1 MWKARVIEN
10 YRQEYNEKHNTS
22 SHSNTRTVPETSRV
36 RCQVY
41 EAKRRIYGLSHIS
54 LKCADQTIPNCLLR
68 NCVGFVG
75 GMLLTYLCFIFF
87 VCQLS
92 IPLVHAI
99 IMSSI
104 IGLLLTLGLAFSNR
118 IRCLVL
124 LLIPQLFSRIG
135 RYTLTC
141 YALILILTGPAT
153 NTLRNSE
160 VLTESMACSQEQVKS
175 HVRHLSDSVHQPLN
189 AIRDSVH
196 IMMDQLD
203 QINEKMKIIVMSI
216 ERMVVSIADVIQSS
230 YYWLS
235 SVVNSC
241 NHKLGTPYE
250 HCMNILNK
258 GLSDCKSVL
267 GPKLFWLCNVT
278 KVEAACLAV
287 KSYQKIC
294 TLDEFAKGSFAAT
307 IKRKLH
313 DFTNRMKTMFY
324 VHIEVHH
331 RYTVSNESRSA
342 SQVAA
347 GIVTEI
353 RNKAD
358 PLITWLS
365 WSSCVTSL
373 FLLLIIFR
381 AKYYQHMYE
390 TRSRFD
396 NRYVTK
402 ELYEIDLKRFQE
414 GRDTILPLNR
424 REKTKYIPTTSFR
437 LIASEKVFMTRSAVF
452 MVITTFKLMIHMI
465 ADYSLFW
472 VLTTIRHHGR
482 LEAVLSP
489 GPSDVGVSLTGLGF
503 GSDILR
509 SIFSTLTLPLR
520 SPSSPASC
528 LPDPRPPDFKR
539 YSQIGVIIVI
549 LWLLALFE
557 PYGLRL
563 RHVIMGHHRPER
575 AKARASWLYNHI
587 LRTRGSFMK
596 LARRKLHREY
606 KYHSEEHLTFRHWLD
621 SHLSFYFLRYV
632 FGTLPKPPHCLLCET
647 MEKHKDID
655 THLTRCESESC
666 PGVFC
671 RSCFADIGQL
681 CTICLSPADYG
692 DYSDIS
698 LEKGSDDESDGDND
712 TNECKEDSSKG
723 YIQIQLAKKYNRD
736 YKNYDRKYKDNR
748 RVYNTKI
755 EGNSEKTPLLPHM
768 KDINNHKSQ
777 TFNTYMMSNNYS
789 RNAQQNC
796 SQKLSSHK
804 RIRQRNTKSL
814 HNFKNISLVFRKF
827 INSRFLKPRR
837 KYYIIRRISWKS
849 KTKLMPRVYAIIW
862 KYCFKSG
869 HLCICLTS
877 KSNITREKQI
887 RKKAFFLNRQKKF
900 QAANEFNK
908 LCPKNLELGNVSIKD
923 SEKNTREN
931 KPEEQNKNNKKI
943 KDGKIISQIENKK
956 RSLYAKTICIAFATC
971 LKLNRYQND
980 EVNEGIQRDRLA
992 KQEAQNFKKRKK
1004 KINEELKQQNKSSR
1018 DYRISAYLQDQSW
1031 VKGILRKD
1039 SLKDRIKKDC
1049 ALNQLARCRL
1059 YAATNK
1065 TRETELLKVIKDT
1078 IHIQPKR
1085 CCCPHGDCICQ
1096 VSKPQD
1102 TPKASKQG
1110 LIKISTEP
1118 KIKPKFCKYKNCQAK
1133 QGKVESSPKS
1143 NKMKILK
1150 FCRGKKF
1157 CCKVQ
1162 NIQREEETSS
1172 SVWRG
1177 SDLIEVHDYDDEHK
1191 LAKPESKL
1199 EAQTNSPKR
1208 LDFFRSIGN
1217 EFNTIGECL
1226 SSEKC
1231 GDYKQSNSDT
1241 TGTSHRNMAQK
1252 EKTTKCLTIK
1262 DLKLILSDHFL
1273 HLRIKNP
1280 APLMKD
1286 IYTHIAQ
1293 LTDLKKNKN
1302 QTKNKKVNKEGTAEK
1317 GTTVLPILQTRS
1329 CQCVD
1334 NTLVQDRGTQ
1344 MRWKSQ
1350 PTTSPVRLKSASK
1363 KPGCTTTKG
1372 KCSCATQYRYIG
1384 DNKACNS
1391 TLKSK
1396 SGFTDL
1402 NSNTN
1407 EDTYSD
1413 TICLCRSLSS
1423 VFSDETRTD
1432 TTICSRLE
1440 VDYIEEKPR
1449 KTTIRH
1455 VKKIKVNVTTKT
1467 NQGTSTD
1474 KTRLCD
1480 VSTLTEDWWSP
1491 LNERKPM
1498 KKKREEAGDYKHR
1511 KKNKGVT
1518 TDRRF
1523 VKFLSRAQIIP
1534 NDTCDILS
1542 PSRYLLE
1549 SQKYYNELF
1558 SSKLFTPHVFVAL
1571 NTKGKEVEKYIAKR
1585 NSMPKSRKMKRL
1597 DESARPKGNKG
1608 LGRTQSDE
1616 TPRSRGTCST

>member
-10 YRQEYNEKHNTS
+10 YRQEYDEKINAST
-22 SHSNTRTVPETSRV
+22 HSKTRTVAEASRV
-36 RCQVY
+36 RCQMY
-41 EAKRRIYGLSHIS
+41 EAKRRIFGLKYTS

-68 NCVGFVG
+68 NCVGFIG
-75 GMLLTYLCFIFF
+75 GILLTYLCFIFF

-153 NTLRNSE
+153 NTLKNSE

-175 HVRHLSDSVHQPLN
+175 HVRHLTDSVHQPLN

-196 IMMDQLD
+196 IMMERLDQL
-203 QINEKMKIIVMSI
+203 NVKMKNIVMSI

-235 SVVNSC
+235 SVVNAC

-278 KVEAACLAV
+278 KVEAACRAV
-287 KSYQKIC
+287 KSYKKIC

-331 RYTVSNESRSA
+331 RCTVSNESRSA

-482 LEAVLSP
+482 LEALLSP

-509 SIFSTLTLPLR
+509 SIFSILTLPLR

-539 YSQIGVIIVI
+539 YTQIGIIIVI

-621 SHLSFYFLRYV
+621 SHLPFYFLRYL

-655 THLTRCESESC
+655 THLTRCESQTC

-698 LEKGSDDESDGDND
+698 LEKGSDNESDGDND

-723 YIQIQLAKKYNRD
+723 YIQIQLAKKYNQNF
-736 YKNYDRKYKDNR
+736 KNYDRKYKENR
-748 RVYNTKI
+748 RIY
-755 EGNSEKTPLLPHM
+755 NSEKTPLLPNI
-768 KDINNHKSQ
+768 KDLNNQKSQ
-777 TFNTYMMSNNYS
+777 TINTYMMCNSYS
-789 RNAQQNC
+789 RSVQQNC
-796 SQKLSSHK
+796 PNIHRLF
-804 RIRQRNTKSL
+804 RQRNTKSL
-814 HNFKNISLVFRKF
+814 RNFKNISLVFRK
-827 INSRFLKPRR
+827 IKNSRFLKPRR

-849 KTKLMPRVYAIIW
+849 KTKLMPRMYAIIW

-877 KSNITREKQI
+877 KPNFTKEKQI
-887 RKKAFFLNRQKKF
+887 RQKGLVINHQNVV
-900 QAANEFNK
+900 QAANDFNK
-908 LCPKNLELGNVSIKD
+908 LCPKNLELGNVSAND
-923 SEKNTREN
+923 SEKNTSKN
-931 KPEEQNKNNKKI
+931 KPEEHNKNNKKV
-943 KDGKIISQIENKK
+943 KDGKIVSQIENKK

-971 LKLNRYQND
+971 LKLNRYRSD
-980 EVNEGIQRDRLA
+980 EVNEAIQRDRLA
-992 KQEAQNFKKRKK
+992 KKEAQNFKKRKK
-1004 KINEELKQQNKSSR
+1004 KNNEKVKQQNESSR

-1078 IHIQPKR
+1078 IDVQPKR
-1085 CCCPHGDCICQ
+1085 CCCPHGECICQ
-1096 VSKPQD
+1096 ASKLQD
-1102 TPKASKQG
+1102 TPKASKGQ
-1110 LIKISTEP
+1110 IKIPSES
-1118 KIKPKFCKYKNCQAK
+1118 KVKPKSCKCKKCKAK
-1133 QGKVESSPKS
+1133 RAKVESSPKS
-1143 NKMKILK
+1143 NKMNIIK
-1150 FCRGKKF
+1150 FCRGKKY

-1172 SVWRG
+1172 SAWRG
-1177 SDLIEVHDYDDEHK
+1177 SDLIGVHDYDDEHK
-1191 LAKPESKL
+1191 LGRPDSEV

-1217 EFNTIGECL
+1217 DFNTIGECL
-1226 SSEKC
+1226 SNEKC

-1241 TGTSHRNMAQK
+1241 TGTSHRTQAQK
-1252 EKTTKCLTIK
+1252 EKTTKCLRIK

-1280 APLMKD
+1280 APLLKD

-1302 QTKNKKVNKEGTAEK
+1302 QAKSKKVNKEKGTTEK

-1329 CQCVD
+1329 CQCFD

-1350 PTTSPVRLKSASK
+1350 PTTTSPVRLKSTSK
-1363 KPGCTTTKG
+1363 KPGSSTKG

-1396 SGFTDL
+1396 SGFTDR
-1402 NSNTN
+1402 NSITN

-1413 TICLCRSLSS
+1413 TSLCRSFSS
-1423 VFSDETRTD
+1423 VFSDETKTD

-1440 VDYIEEKPR
+1440 VDYIEDKPR
-1449 KTTIRH
+1449 KTTIRR

-1498 KKKREEAGDYKHR
+1498 KKKREEAGDCRKCEHR

-1534 NDTCDILS
+1534 NETCDILS

-1558 SSKLFTPHVFVAL
+1558 SSTLFTPQVFVAL
-1571 NTKGKEVEKYIAKR
+1571 NTKGQEGYKYIAKR
-1585 NSMPKSRKMKRL
+1585 NMPKSRKMKRL

-1616 TPRSRGTCST
+1616 TPRSQGNCPT